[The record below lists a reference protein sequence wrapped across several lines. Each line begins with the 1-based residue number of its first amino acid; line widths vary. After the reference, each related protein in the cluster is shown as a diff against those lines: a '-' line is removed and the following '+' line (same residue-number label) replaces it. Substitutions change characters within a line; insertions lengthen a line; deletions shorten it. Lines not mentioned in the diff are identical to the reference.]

1 MGQPAAWMMENN
13 NDLRVEKTALT
24 LACDREIGKA
34 RKFMNN
40 RSRPAEAQS
49 RVRDAIVD
57 LYPQILWIRMCIA
70 GRQHA

>member
-1 MGQPAAWMMENN
+1 MMANN
-13 NDLRVEKTALT
+13 NDLRVEKTATT

-34 RKFMNN
+34 RKFKNN
-40 RSRPAEAQS
+40 RNRPAAARS
-49 RVRDAIVD
+49 RMRDSVVD